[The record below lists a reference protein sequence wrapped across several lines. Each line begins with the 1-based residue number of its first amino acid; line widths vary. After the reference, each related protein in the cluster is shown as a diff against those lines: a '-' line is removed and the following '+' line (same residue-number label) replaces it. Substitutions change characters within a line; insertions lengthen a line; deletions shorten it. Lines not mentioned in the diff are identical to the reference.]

1 MKRANCIGLSTDLKS
16 LLVSSRLL
24 SSYRYEE
31 LFRWARAA
39 LSAQG
44 LDEQAVSK
52 TLLRLSQPVEMEEV
66 RREVGNKKEPAEGSV
81 EEEEEKKEEPREESV
96 EEPLTKRSCR
106 YFL

>member
-1 MKRANCIGLSTDLKS
+1 MKRANCIGLSTDLT
-16 LLVSSRLL
+16 

-66 RREVGNKKEPAEGSV
+66 RREVGNEEEPREEPV
-81 EEEEEKKEEPREESV
+81 EEDEPREESV
-96 EEPLTKRSCR
+96 EEPLAKRSCR

>member
-1 MKRANCIGLSTDLKS
+1 MDCPLISHLS
-16 LLVSSRLL
+16 SSRLL

-52 TLLRLSQPVEMEEV
+52 ILLRLSQPVEMEEV
-66 RREVGNKKEPAEGSV
+66 RREVGNKEEPAEGSV
-81 EEEEEKKEEPREESV
+81 EEEEESV
-96 EEPLTKRSCR
+96 KEPLTKRSCR

>member
-1 MKRANCIGLSTDLKS
+1 MDRPLSS
-16 LLVSSRLL
+16 PLL

-44 LDEQAVSK
+44 LDEQAVNK

-66 RREVGNKKEPAEGSV
+66 RREVGNKEEPAGGSV
-81 EEEEEKKEEPREESV
+81 EEDEEEEEPREESV
-96 EEPLTKRSCR
+96 EEPLAKRSCR

>member
-1 MKRANCIGLSTDLKS
+1 MKRANCIGLSTDLTS
-16 LLVSSRLL
+16 LLVSSCLL

-31 LFRWARAA
+31 LFRWAGAA

-52 TLLRLSQPVEMEEV
+52 ALLRLSQPVEMEEV
-66 RREVGNKKEPAEGSV
+66 RREVGNKEEAAEGLV
-81 EEEEEKKEEPREESV
+81 EEEPKEESV

-106 YFL
+106 YLL

>member
-1 MKRANCIGLSTDLKS
+1 MKTANCIGLSTDLTS
-16 LLVSSRLL
+16 LLILSPLL

-31 LFRWARAA
+31 LSRWAAAA

-44 LDEQAVSK
+44 LDEQAVGK

-66 RREVGNKKEPAEGSV
+66 RREVGNKEEPAEGSV
-81 EEEEEKKEEPREESV
+81 EEEEDEPREESV
-96 EEPLTKRSCR
+96 EEPLAKRSCR